1 MLRSSLSCCW
11 CDPER
16 FLFEGIE
23 DLFGFYPSDAVFLSE
38 GLNSVAAKRVGAGF
52 EEEL

>member
-1 MLRSSLSCCW
+1 MLRSSLRSSR

-23 DLFGFYPSDAVFLSE
+23 DRLGFYTSDAVFLSE
-38 GLNSVAAKRVGAGF
+38 GLNGVTAKRIGAGF
-52 EEEL
+52 EEEF